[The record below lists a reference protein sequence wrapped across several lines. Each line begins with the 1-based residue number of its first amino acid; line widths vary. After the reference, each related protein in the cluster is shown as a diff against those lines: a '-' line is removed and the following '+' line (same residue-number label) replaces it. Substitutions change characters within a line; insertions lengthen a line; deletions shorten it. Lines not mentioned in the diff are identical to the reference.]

1 MTHRNHKHKLNQR
14 GFRDYRALQQQ
25 RLTPAL
31 LFRLLSSCLLSVATQ
46 HCTIFVPGFG
56 TAINS
61 PNNRISS
68 SFRWLVPRSQRV
80 HGGAQLLSC
89 SDYFGSELS
98 GGRLTVV
105 SSIYVNRHAHGE
117 IRQMLEITG
126 VSLFPFHWLVSIWR
140 NQTAAHMWHINNTIN
155 DSCRPLSFKMKAF
168 KIKDRFSK
176 KRKKKGISRN
186 EIRSLERIQLRF
198 WLGDKWLLIKFCSMG
213 IYN

>member
-14 GFRDYRALQQQ
+14 GLRDYGALTQQ

-56 TAINS
+56 IAINS

-68 SFRWLVPRSQRV
+68 SFRRLVPRSQRF

-98 GGRLTVV
+98 GGCLTVV

-126 VSLFPFHWLVSIWR
+126 VSLFPFHWLVSI
-140 NQTAAHMWHINNTIN
+140 
-155 DSCRPLSFKMKAF
+155 
-168 KIKDRFSK
+168 
-176 KRKKKGISRN
+176 
-186 EIRSLERIQLRF
+186 
-198 WLGDKWLLIKFCSMG
+198 
-213 IYN
+213 